1 MFYRVES
8 VEPKDNFILS
18 VSFTDGVKLE
28 YDIKPLF
35 LKWDVFNNL
44 KTVKGLFQQ
53 VKVDAGGYGISW
65 NDEIDLASEELRIN
79 GRIVGINKG

>member
-1 MFYRVES
+1 MFYRVQN

-18 VSFTDGVKLE
+18 VLFTDGVKTE

-35 LKWDVFNNL
+35 EKWDAFNDL
-44 KTVKGLFQQ
+44 KTIKGLFYR

-65 NDEIDLASEELRIN
+65 NDQIDLASEELRIN
-79 GRIVGINKG
+79 GNIQVEK